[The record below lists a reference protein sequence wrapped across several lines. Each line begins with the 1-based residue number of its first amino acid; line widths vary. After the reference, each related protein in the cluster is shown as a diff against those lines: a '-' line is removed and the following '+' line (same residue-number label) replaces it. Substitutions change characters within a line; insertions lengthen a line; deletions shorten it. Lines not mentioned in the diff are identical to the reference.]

1 MDQAT
6 VQSLW
11 VGPRLSTMEQLSI
24 RSYLDQGHD
33 FHLFT
38 YGGVEGVPAGAV
50 VRSGEDVLP
59 ATDIFRYRRGR
70 GRGSVSAFSNSFR
83 YRLLLDR
90 GGWWSDLDSVCLRP
104 LDFDED
110 HVLGYERSPDGG
122 TLVGTGLLKAPAG
135 SRLLEFCWQASLEV
149 DRARLEWGEIGPRLM
164 TRAVAAVGVPVRIV
178 APDVFF
184 PIDFWRIWQFVLD
197 RRIPQG
203 GHAIHL
209 WNSGWRLHWLDP
221 DAVYHPD
228 CIYEQLKRRYGVISP
243 HGAARGPSWRSRALR
258 RLRQLKASVLSRR
271 GRGEQ

>member
-11 VGPRLSTMEQLSI
+11 VGTRLSTMERVSI
-24 RSYLDQGHD
+24 RSYLDQGHA

-38 YGGVEGVPAGAV
+38 YRSVDGVPAGAV
-50 VRSGEDVLP
+50 VRSGEEVLP

-70 GRGSVSAFSNSFR
+70 GRGSVAAFSNPFR

-90 GGWWSDLDSVCLRP
+90 GGWWSDLDSVCLKP
-104 LDFDED
+104 LDFAED
-110 HVLGYERSPDGG
+110 HVFGYERSPNGG

-135 SRLLEFCWQASLEV
+135 SRLMEYCWHASREV
-149 DRARLEWGEIGPRLM
+149 DRSRLEWGEIGPRLI

-178 APDVFF
+178 APDVFY
-184 PIDFWRIWQFVLD
+184 PIDFWRIWKLVLD
-197 RRIPQG
+197 RRIPDG
-203 GHAIHL
+203 CHAIHL

-228 CIYEQLKRRYGVISP
+228 CIYEQLKRRYGVSSP
-243 HGAARGPSWRSRALR
+243 PGAARGPSWRSGVLR